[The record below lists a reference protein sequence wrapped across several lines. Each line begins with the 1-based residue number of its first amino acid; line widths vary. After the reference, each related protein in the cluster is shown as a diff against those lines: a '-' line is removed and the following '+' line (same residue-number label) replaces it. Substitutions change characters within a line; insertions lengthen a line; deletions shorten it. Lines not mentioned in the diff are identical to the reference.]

1 MVVAEGLASMV
12 LTGMMKPSLSLGI
25 MVWSCQ
31 AGTYFAR
38 EVYFGALTFQC
49 C

>member
-12 LTGMMKPSLSLGI
+12 ITGMMKPSLSLGI

-31 AGTYFAR
+31 AGTSQ
-38 EVYFGALTFQC
+38 EKCILVL
-49 C
+49 